1 LKAQTKNGQDRKPIG
16 RFSFSCGCLNKR
28 RGFTETKPAC
38 EKGQGRDHCFMYYQC
53 HFCEKEAEPETVHSI
68 TVYDQEGKEDHYEVL
83 CDDCYEEWLISLKG

>member
-1 LKAQTKNGQDRKPIG
+1 
-16 RFSFSCGCLNKR
+16 
-28 RGFTETKPAC
+28 
-38 EKGQGRDHCFMYYQC
+38 MYYQC